1 MGIALIVV
9 MGAFIKICAVH
20 TPSSN
25 PRKPKARQLTLPRTL
40 QRRRHHHN
48 QQQQQ
53 QQGHGN
59 RGGNSGAQSS
69 SGARERRPLARSVE
83 ERKPNRPVP
92 AGGASHVRPQ
102 TFVTI
107 SLFIDS
113 HSAFQLEGLMFEI
126 HLFPLQ
132 HWFLSCVKMNLT
144 KGKKGAYQDFS

>member
-53 QQGHGN
+53 GYGN
-59 RGGNSGAQSS
+59 RSGNSGGGGGQSS
-69 SGARERRPLARSVE
+69 GGGRERRPLARSVE

-92 AGGASHVRPQ
+92 VGGAAQV
-102 TFVTI
+102 
-107 SLFIDS
+107 SLNGPKC
-113 HSAFQLEGLMFEI
+113 HTL
-126 HLFPLQ
+126 
-132 HWFLSCVKMNLT
+132 FLSQCKL
-144 KGKKGAYQDFS
+144 